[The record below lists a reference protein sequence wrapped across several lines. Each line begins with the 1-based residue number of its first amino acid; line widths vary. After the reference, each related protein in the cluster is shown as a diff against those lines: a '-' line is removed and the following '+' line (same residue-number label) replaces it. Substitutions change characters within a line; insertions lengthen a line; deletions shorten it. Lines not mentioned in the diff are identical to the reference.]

1 MDYFFYLMVVN
12 KLYLKNKVDNLV
24 FLNMNVVKFILICS
38 RWKIYDII

>member
-24 FLNMNVVKFILICS
+24 FLNMNVVKFILNM
-38 RWKIYDII
+38 